1 MRSSRGTTPHV
12 AENSVVDDATD
23 ACSLR
28 GIFATFLADS
38 STSLGRPYFYL
49 IQSNGWKSLCLL
61 TGRQS
66 RIIAN
71 YSFKVSLSESGIT
84 KTAPDQLGWIGMD
97 GIPFW
102 GGLNYEGT
110 FTERGGVLN

>member
-1 MRSSRGTTPHV
+1 MRSSRRTTPHV

-28 GIFATFLADS
+28 GILAAFLADS
-38 STSLGRPYFYL
+38 SASLGRPFFYL

-61 TGRQS
+61 TGLSVQDYS
-66 RIIAN
+66 KL
-71 YSFKVSLSESGIT
+71 SFKVSLSESGIT
-84 KTAPDQLGWIGMD
+84 KTAPDQLGWTGTI

-102 GGLNYEGT
+102 GGFNYEGT
-110 FTERGGVLN
+110 FTERGAVLN

>member
-1 MRSSRGTTPHV
+1 MLAKTNIGSSRKLCTASAAVPDTGTTNYVGPLQHRPQTQRLVSLHV
-12 AENSVVDDATD
+12 HR
-23 ACSLR
+23 LHH
-28 GIFATFLADS
+28 
-38 STSLGRPYFYL
+38 
-49 IQSNGWKSLCLL
+49 
-61 TGRQS
+61 
-66 RIIAN
+66 

-84 KTAPDQLGWIGMD
+84 KPAPDQLGWIGMN